1 MSAILLIATM
11 TRLEGVFLATATGLI
26 LLINK
31 RIKDIEDIINI
42 ADNMLL
48 LVILFLIFLLIRD
61 KIKIII
67 NTKLFVSLDNG
78 VKKFKTK
85 AIKEIKINK
94 YIICLE

>member
-1 MSAILLIATM
+1 LL
-11 TRLEGVFLATATGLI
+11 L
-26 LLINK
+26 NK
-31 RIKDIEDIINI
+31 RRKDIEDITNI

-48 LVILFLIFLLIRD
+48 LVILFLIFLLIKD

-67 NTKLFVSLDNG
+67 NTKLFISLDNG

-85 AIKEIKINK
+85 AIKEIKINP